1 MNIYVY
7 YNALVHEILLKKTEE
22 CSTNSFEVLAYF
34 FFLIFLIINP
44 EAYYS
49 ELTLRLTM
57 SWKFMGFKTNV
68 RYIHEDNCSKHF
80 L

>member
-7 YNALVHEILLKKTEE
+7 YDALVHEILLKKSEE

-34 FFLIFLIINP
+34 HFFIFIIINP
-44 EAYYS
+44 AAYYS

-57 SWKFMGFKTNV
+57 SWKCTGFKPNV
-68 RYIHEDNCSKHF
+68 RYIHEDHCSKHF
-80 L
+80 S